1 MFKSFI
7 SCRNSPGKDR
17 RNCFTTKF
25 ARLLPAGSLTGRIG
39 FTLIELLVVIAIIA
53 ILAAML
59 LPALAS
65 AKARAQQIACVNGL
79 KQLSLAS
86 KMYVDDNKTWVGP
99 LNSDPTL
106 SQGDWMGAMLAYYGN
121 ATNVLFCPTA
131 PDKGNPNNLVNPP
144 GKADSAW
151 HWTLSTPTYAS
162 SYAINKWLSVPPPP
176 PATGL
181 GNAQLHPERLY
192 VKEASVVN
200 TTLTPSFM
208 DSAWINLDP
217 VETDPP
223 ARNLYD
229 PLKNNN
235 PEGMQRVCVARH
247 GSRPPTSAPQNL
259 LPGDPLPGT
268 INMGFVDGHVEQVK
282 LQNLWTYYWYLN
294 WPPAAVRPP

>member
-1 MFKSFI
+1 MPKS
-7 SCRNSPGKDR
+7 STCCRNRPG
-17 RNCFTTKF
+17 
-25 ARLLPAGSLTGRIG
+25 ARDSSAAKSLLLSSETYPAEQAA

-65 AKARAQQIACVNGL
+65 AKARAQQIACINGL

-99 LNSDPTL
+99 LSSDPTL
-106 SQGDWMGAMLAYYGN
+106 SQGDWMGAMLAYYGK

-144 GKADSAW
+144 GNADSAW

-162 SYAINKWLSVPPPP
+162 SYAINKWLATPP
-176 PATGL
+176 GL
-181 GNAQLHPERLY
+181 ANAQAHPEWLY

-229 PLKNNN
+229 PLSSSSS
-235 PEGMQRVCVARH
+235 EGMPRVCVARH
-247 GSRPPTSAPQNL
+247 GGRPATSAPQSVPPGTV
-259 LPGDPLPGT
+259 LPGA
-268 INMGFVDGHVEQVK
+268 INMGFVDGHVEQAK
-282 LQNLWTYYWYLN
+282 LNNLWIYSWHLN
-294 WPPAAVRPP
+294 GPPPAVPPP

>member
-1 MFKSFI
+1 MLKNSTC
-7 SCRNSPGKDR
+7 CRNRPGAPNSSGAQFSLQSPE
-17 RNCFTTKF
+17 NC
-25 ARLLPAGSLTGRIG
+25 PAEQAG

-65 AKARAQQIACVNGL
+65 AKARAQQIACISGL
-79 KQLSLAS
+79 KQLTLAS
-86 KMYVDDNKTWVGP
+86 KMYVDDNKNWVGP
-99 LNSDPTL
+99 LSSDPTL

-144 GKADSAW
+144 GNADSAW
-151 HWTLSTPTYAS
+151 HWTISTPTYAS
-162 SYAINKWLSVPPPP
+162 SYAINKWLATPP
-176 PATGL
+176 GL
-181 GNAQLHPERLY
+181 ANAQAHPEWLY

-229 PLKNNN
+229 PLSSSSS
-235 PEGMQRVCVARH
+235 EGMARICIARH
-247 GSRPPTSAPQNL
+247 GGRPPGSAPKNVMPGTV
-259 LPGDPLPGT
+259 LPGA

-282 LQNLWTYYWYLN
+282 LQNLWTYYWHLN
-294 WPPAAVRPP
+294 WTPPAVRPP

>member
-1 MFKSFI
+1 
-7 SCRNSPGKDR
+7 
-17 RNCFTTKF
+17 
-25 ARLLPAGSLTGRIG
+25 
-39 FTLIELLVVIAIIA
+39 
-53 ILAAML
+53 ML

-86 KMYVDDNKTWVGP
+86 KMYVDDNKNWVGP
-99 LNSDPTL
+99 LSSDPTL

-151 HWTLSTPTYAS
+151 HWTLSTPAYAS
-162 SYAINKWLSVPPPP
+162 SYAINKWLATPP
-176 PATGL
+176 GL
-181 GNAQLHPERLY
+181 ANAQAHPEWLY

-229 PLKNNN
+229 PLSSSSS
-235 PEGMQRVCVARH
+235 EGMPRVCVARH
-247 GSRPPTSAPQNL
+247 GGRPATSAPQSVPPGTV
-259 LPGDPLPGT
+259 LPGA
-268 INMGFVDGHVEQVK
+268 INMGFVDGHVEQAK
-282 LQNLWTYYWYLN
+282 LQNLWTYYWHLN
-294 WPPAAVRPP
+294 WTPPAVRPP